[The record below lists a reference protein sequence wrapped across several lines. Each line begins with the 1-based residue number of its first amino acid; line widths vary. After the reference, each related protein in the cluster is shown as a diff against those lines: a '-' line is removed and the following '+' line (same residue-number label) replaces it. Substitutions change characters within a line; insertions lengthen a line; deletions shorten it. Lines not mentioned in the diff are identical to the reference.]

1 MRENNKI
8 ITRVGGVKR
17 DVSLDAGAG
26 ILMMIVITLHSSLL
40 SSEPFSLMHF
50 FSFFMPWFFY
60 KSGMFHKENERITQN
75 VLIKYFKRLGIPYL
89 FVVLSMGVLKFNT
102 IPFDKSIITIAAYLY
117 NVSPLKWFL
126 EALLITNILLLVIPK
141 RWPILLLSL
150 LLSFVISDI
159 LDRHFLSLP
168 YLIREVPNAMIYMIA
183 GYLLKEMQYKY
194 NRLSG
199 LGVIA
204 VLYLLFIFI
213 YPSKVD
219 MRLQQIMYGSFE
231 IAVIGNIVGIVLFNN
246 SLKIVERFIPQCMI
260 YLGRNSFAYY
270 VLHIPIIVVLRF
282 INKIFD
288 FQIPQILFPIVVL
301 LLVPP
306 IIYITKKLRMSF
318 VIGVN

>member
-1 MRENNKI
+1 MI
-8 ITRVGGVKR
+8 
-17 DVSLDAGAG
+17 
-26 ILMMIVITLHSSLL
+26 IVIFLHSRLL

-60 KSGMFHKENERITQN
+60 KSGMFHKEDEAVTKEAIY
-75 VLIKYFKRLGIPYL
+75 KYVKRLGAPYL
-89 FVVLSMGVLKFNT
+89 FVVLSMGVLHIFE
-102 IPFDKSIITIAAYLY
+102 IPFGRSIISIVAYLY
-117 NVSPLKWFL
+117 IGSPLKWFL
-126 EALLITNILLLVIPK
+126 EVLFITNILLLIIPK
-141 RWPILLLSL
+141 RRYILLLSL
-150 LLSFVISDI
+150 FLSFVISDI
-159 LDRHFLSLP
+159 MNRNFLSLP

-183 GYLLKEMQYKY
+183 GYLLKEIQCKY
-194 NRLSG
+194 NRLWEIG
-199 LGVIA
+199 LIA

-231 IAVIGNIVGIVLFNN
+231 IAVIGNIVGIVLFNK
-246 SLKIVERFIPQCMI
+246 SLKMVERFIPQCMI

-270 VLHIPIIVVLRF
+270 VLHIPIIVVLGLM
-282 INKIFD
+282 NTNFD
-288 FQIPQILFPIVVL
+288 FQISQILFPFVVL